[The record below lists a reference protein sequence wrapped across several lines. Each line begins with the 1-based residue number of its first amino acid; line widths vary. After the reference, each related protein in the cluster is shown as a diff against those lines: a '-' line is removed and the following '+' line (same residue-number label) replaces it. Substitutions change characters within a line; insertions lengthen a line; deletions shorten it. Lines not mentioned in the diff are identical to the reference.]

1 MSNSRYKNYLAKLRE
16 QSKKGSTHVNK
27 KTGEVVKN
35 SDFQRGVAMGRY
47 KAACEQ
53 ARRYNNKKKSET
65 TSIKKTTAKPR
76 KKKKE

>member
-1 MSNSRYKNYLAKLRE
+1 MATRYKNYLAKLRE

-27 KTGEVVKN
+27 KGEVVQN

-53 ARRYNNKKKSET
+53 AKRYNNKKKAGT
-65 TSIKKTTAKPR
+65 TTKKQTTKPR